1 MPSRIEG
8 FTGQDIT
15 NSRTGQRMVFRTTAS
30 DSNGELLAVECWSPP
45 DGPGIPPE
53 PVHTHP
59 NQEKSIRVI
68 EGELAVHA
76 NGEERILR
84 AGEEVIVPVDAVHSF
99 WNPSGA
105 DAHYWSEFRP
115 ALRTAEFF
123 VTLFALARDGK
134 LNKDGMPSMPQI
146 MSSGER
152 FQGEIMV
159 VSPPPLIQKVS
170 FALLGPLMRAFGYH
184 PEHE

>member
-1 MPSRIEG
+1 MSARIEA

-15 NSRTGQRMVFRTTAS
+15 NSRTGQRMVFRTTAG
-30 DSNGELLAVECWSPP
+30 DSNGGLLTIECWSPP

-59 NQEKSIRVI
+59 NQEKLIRVA
-68 EGELAVHA
+68 EGELTVRVDGA
-76 NGEERILR
+76 ERILR
-84 AGEEVIVPVDAVHSF
+84 AGEQVTVPAGTVHSF

-105 DAHYWSEFRP
+105 NAHYWSEFRP

-123 VTLFALARDGK
+123 ITLFALARDGK
-134 LNKDGMPSMPQI
+134 LNKDGMPSMPQL
-146 MSSGER
+146 MSSGDR

-159 VSPPPLIQKVS
+159 VSPPAFIQKVS
-170 FALLGPLMRAFGYH
+170 FAVLGPLMRAFGYK